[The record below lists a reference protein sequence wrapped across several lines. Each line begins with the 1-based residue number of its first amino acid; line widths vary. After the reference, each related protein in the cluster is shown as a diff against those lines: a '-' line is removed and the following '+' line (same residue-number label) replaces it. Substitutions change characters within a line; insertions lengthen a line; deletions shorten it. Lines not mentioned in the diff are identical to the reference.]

1 MTGISYEELFEIFE
15 PFGLVE
21 EIQLL
26 PNRSYSFVVFEE
38 IDSTV
43 SAYEAVHGTYVL
55 SQNPKQPHQDQA
67 SFYHANFIF
76 SVRKALLINYCTQK
90 YLSNRSVLMECSI

>member
-43 SAYEAVHGTYVL
+43 SAYEAVHGNMSYLKIRNNRIKIRQV
-55 SQNPKQPHQDQA
+55 SIMPI
-67 SFYHANFIF
+67 SFFLFVKLY
-76 SVRKALLINYCTQK
+76 
-90 YLSNRSVLMECSI
+90 